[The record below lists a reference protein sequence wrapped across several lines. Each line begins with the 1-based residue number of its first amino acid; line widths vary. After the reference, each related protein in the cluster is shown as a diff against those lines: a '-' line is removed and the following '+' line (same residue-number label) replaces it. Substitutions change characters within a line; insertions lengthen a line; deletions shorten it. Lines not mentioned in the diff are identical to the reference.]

1 MNYKSNL
8 NTTNYFKLID
18 NISKYSQSELMVVKK
33 NQNQIAV
40 MDLIYRG
47 QKIFG
52 ENRIQEAKN
61 KYLDIS
67 SDLYQLHL
75 IGPLQSNKV
84 KSALNIFDVIQSIDR
99 PKIVHEISKFLPNAP
114 KTKEFYIQINI
125 GEEPQKSGVMPE
137 FTQNFY
143 DTCLENNMNITGFMC
158 IPPIDR
164 SADLYFKKM
173 LEIKNNINPNLKLSM
188 GMSNDYKLA
197 LDLGS
202 DIIRVGSLLFK

>member
-1 MNYKSNL
+1 MSYKSNL
-8 NTTNYFKLID
+8 NSKIYFKLLD
-18 NISKYSQSELMVVKK
+18 EISKYSQSELMVVTK

-40 MDLIYRG
+40 MDLINRG

-125 GEEPQKSGVMPE
+125 GKSLKNLVLC
-137 FTQNFY
+137 QN
-143 DTCLENNMNITGFMC
+143 
-158 IPPIDR
+158 
-164 SADLYFKKM
+164 
-173 LEIKNNINPNLKLSM
+173 
-188 GMSNDYKLA
+188 
-197 LDLGS
+197 
-202 DIIRVGSLLFK
+202 LLRIL